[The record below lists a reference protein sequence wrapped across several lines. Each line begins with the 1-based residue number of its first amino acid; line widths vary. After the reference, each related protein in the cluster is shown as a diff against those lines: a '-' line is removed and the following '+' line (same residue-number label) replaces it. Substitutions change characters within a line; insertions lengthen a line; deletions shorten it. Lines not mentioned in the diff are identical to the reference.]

1 MSPSEGVSAGP
12 YFKLVKA
19 ARLLYSE
26 ALYFRMCVKPE
37 GRRRLTKVALLIF
50 LNANIAGSN
59 HTGQVFY

>member
-1 MSPSEGVSAGP
+1 VSPSEDVSAGP

-19 ARLLYSE
+19 ARLLCSE
-26 ALYFRMCVKPE
+26 ALCFRMCVKPE

-59 HTGQVFY
+59 YTGQVFY